1 MILLRLRALT
11 QHSKSSWSLPAIWRS
26 LSTVKSK
33 SKTEREWME
42 PLSWHPPAP
51 GRVGDSS
58 DDVDTPALVVD
69 MDVLDRNLQ
78 AMSKQMQQY
87 PNVAVRPHAKAHKC
101 PQLATL
107 QVGTRLPSL
116 L

>member
-11 QHSKSSWSLPAIWRS
+11 QHGKLAWSLPAYWRS
-26 LSTVKSK
+26 LATVKCK
-33 SKTEREWME
+33 SESERQAME
-42 PLSWHPPAP
+42 PLSWHPPP
-51 GRVGDSS
+51 PCRVGDNI

-101 PQLATL
+101 PQLANL
-107 QVGTRLPSL
+107 QVGIRLP
-116 L
+116 